1 MNYLSWDE
9 STHRVLEWLVSAD
22 LGADLGQDTR
32 AETRPQD
39 TAMENTQ

>member
-9 STHRVLEWLVSAD
+9 STHRVLEQGRVLPDVDW
-22 LGADLGQDTR
+22 DTR

-39 TAMENTQ
+39 TAMENTK

>member
-9 STHRVLEWLVSAD
+9 STHCVLDYVVSAD
-22 LGADLGQDTR
+22 VDRDTR

-39 TAMENTQ
+39 TAMENTE